1 MVGQSVGNFL
11 ITKLIGGGGMGTVY
25 RAEHPELGR
34 QAAVKILHPELAADA
49 EIVQRFFNEARAAN
63 AVGHRGIV
71 EALDFGRLP
80 SGAPYIVMELLSGE
94 SLAERLRRVGR
105 LPAEVAIPIADHMAA
120 ALGAAH
126 AKGIVHRDLK
136 PDNVFLVADPDRA
149 DRAPVKILDFGVA
162 KLQGPVAGGGD
173 LRTRTGIVMGT
184 PQYMS
189 PEQCRDA
196 RDVDHRA
203 DVYSLGVVLHEML
216 AGRPPFSSSSWG
228 ELVHMH
234 IGVAPPSLRACG
246 VDVPAP
252 LEAIVLRALA
262 KDPGA
267 RFASMEELRQELRA
281 ATPDLT
287 GGAAVAG
294 LPIPTAGGAPARTL
308 VMPDRAEPPASASP
322 VTPTLPNPPPA
333 TALLGSQPRRSH
345 HTTLS
350 GTASELDDR
359 ARPRRARSGWAGAAA
374 IGACLVAA

>member
-1 MVGQSVGNFL
+1 
-11 ITKLIGGGGMGTVY
+11 
-25 RAEHPELGR
+25 
-34 QAAVKILHPELAADA
+34 
-49 EIVQRFFNEARAAN
+49 
-63 AVGHRGIV
+63 
-71 EALDFGRLP
+71 
-80 SGAPYIVMELLSGE
+80 
-94 SLAERLRRVGR
+94 
-105 LPAEVAIPIADHMAA
+105 
-120 ALGAAH
+120 
-126 AKGIVHRDLK
+126 
-136 PDNVFLVADPDRA
+136 
-149 DRAPVKILDFGVA
+149 
-162 KLQGPVAGGGD
+162 
-173 LRTRTGIVMGT
+173 IVMGT

-287 GGAAVAG
+287 G
-294 LPIPTAGGAPARTL
+294 PA
-308 VMPDRAEPPASASP
+308 
-322 VTPTLPNPPPA
+322 
-333 TALLGSQPRRSH
+333 
-345 HTTLS
+345 
-350 GTASELDDR
+350 
-359 ARPRRARSGWAGAAA
+359 
-374 IGACLVAA
+374 